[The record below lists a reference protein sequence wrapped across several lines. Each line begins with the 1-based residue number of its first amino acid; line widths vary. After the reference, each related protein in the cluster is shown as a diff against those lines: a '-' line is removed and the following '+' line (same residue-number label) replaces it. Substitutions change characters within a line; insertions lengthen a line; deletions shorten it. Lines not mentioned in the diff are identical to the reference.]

1 MLVVLKLLLLLLLLP
16 HLGTQNSTT
25 PLVSVEN
32 DIGTAP
38 KNSDWL
44 EWLNRCCSV
53 LLLVLVLVRLLL
65 LVLVLV
71 LVQVLLP
78 LSHLGT
84 QNSTTPLVSVE
95 NDIGTAPKKSDWL
108 GWLNRCCSVL
118 LNSRARPRNRPQK
131 KTNSSAVSHQMA
143 HAISCCPANGSSA
156 CRDM

>member
-38 KNSDWL
+38 KKSDWL

-53 LLLVLVLVRLLL
+53 LLLLLVVLKLLL
-65 LVLVLV
+65 LLL
-71 LVQVLLP
+71 LLP
-78 LSHLGT
+78 HLGT